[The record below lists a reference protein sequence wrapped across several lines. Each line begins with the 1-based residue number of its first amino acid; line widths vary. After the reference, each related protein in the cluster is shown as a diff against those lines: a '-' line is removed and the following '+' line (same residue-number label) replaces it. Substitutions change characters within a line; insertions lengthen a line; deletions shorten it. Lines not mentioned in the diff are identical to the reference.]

1 MVSYAGRELL
11 VTVPSLSVLV
21 VDSGQLLNRDNFGF
35 LIAKA
40 GESEPRSYKV
50 WGLNPQLWRSSEIIT
65 AYKTA
70 LVLSHIG

>member
-50 WGLNPQLWRSSEIIT
+50 
-65 AYKTA
+65 
-70 LVLSHIG
+70 